1 MDALIRTAALA
12 AFLLS
17 GLALSACGGGGSS
30 STSSGSTDSGGG
42 TTTIQG
48 VSTPSSV
55 SVVTA
60 KNAQ

>member
-1 MDALIRTAALA
+1 MKPITCTKFAAV
-12 AFLLS
+12 LLC
-17 GLALSACGGGGSS
+17 LALVACGGG
-30 STSSGSTDSGGG
+30 SGGTPPSTAG
-42 TTTIQG
+42 GTTTTIQG